1 MARNYKNSDDLESI
15 KDKLHTFHIWLT
27 MTNERIDKAARY
39 YKDLESSI
47 KKISARLD
55 GLAKCL
61 EKELEVNK
69 QPLEKNQDI
78 L

>member
-1 MARNYKNSDDLESI
+1 MAREYKNSDDLKSI
-15 KDKLHTFHIWLT
+15 KDKLHTFYIRLT
-27 MTNERIDKAARY
+27 MTNERIDNAARY
-39 YKDLESSI
+39 SKDLESSI

-55 GLAKCL
+55 DLAKYL

-69 QPLEKNQDI
+69 QPLEKNQDM

>member
-1 MARNYKNSDDLESI
+1 MVRKHTISDDSENI
-15 KDKLHTFHIWLT
+15 KDKLHTFYIRLI

-39 YKDLESSI
+39 YKDLGSSI
-47 KKISARLD
+47 EKISARLD
-55 GLAKCL
+55 DLAKYL
-61 EKELEVNK
+61 ENNLEVNK